1 MALTPETLIK
11 HELNGLRVEVV
22 EAANPDLV
30 GIAGRVVIETMR
42 TLHVDRDAPGAHRER
57 DGAAVEH
64 EGSRV
69 SQVPKRGTTFEFR
82 IPRTDE
88 AAGTVRGDTD
98 LGDSPRRRG
107 REAPGTASELA
118 SETAADRAGD
128 GEGSGQSGAC
138 QGAAYV
144 TVDGAQ
150 LLSRP
155 ALRTEDA
162 GDSQWR

>member
-22 EAANPDLV
+22 DAANPDLI
-30 GIAGRVVIETMR
+30 GIAGRVVVETMR
-42 TLHVDRDAPGAHRER
+42 TLHVEIVAREG
-57 DGAAVEH
+57 DDP

-88 AAGTVRGDTD
+88 AAGFDRGDTD
-98 LGDSPRRRG
+98 LGDSPARRG

-128 GEGSGQSGAC
+128 GGGTGQSGAC
-138 QGAAYV
+138 QDAAYV